1 MQASS
6 APLTRSN
13 QRAGLGWD
21 TIAFLFVIVLFG
33 VALIGRMPKWPIYVT
48 ILVWWRSLSTRLSIL
63 IIKKMPPSLGTGSL
77 RATYLRVNSE
87 TVARLPR
94 GLHQRLQRLCAM
106 KIQVVVT
113 RTDAGATTKL
123 MSKGQESSKTYG
135 SWDDALKEAEQLKL
149 INTVEATAA
158 KALPPAFPLH
168 TTTEMDA
175 GNFANAGFTPG
186 KTTPPQ

>member
-1 MQASS
+1 
-6 APLTRSN
+6 
-13 QRAGLGWD
+13 
-21 TIAFLFVIVLFG
+21 
-33 VALIGRMPKWPIYVT
+33 
-48 ILVWWRSLSTRLSIL
+48 
-63 IIKKMPPSLGTGSL
+63 
-77 RATYLRVNSE
+77 
-87 TVARLPR
+87 
-94 GLHQRLQRLCAM
+94 M

-123 MSKGQESSKTYG
+123 MSDSGESNKTYA
-135 SWDDALKEAEQLKL
+135 SWNDPLKEAEDLKL

-158 KALPPAFPLH
+158 KALPPGFPLH